1 MTSRVRLA
9 ITVALSVVALSA
21 VALTALPASAA
32 TVHTAFSRWTST
44 ADFAKGTRTGITV
57 ANDSVTLG
65 SGTTTMTYDDA
76 NVAGGTKTYDVG
88 TWTSDWKSIGFDAK
102 SLVPSWSIDV
112 PGGTWARVDVRVRN
126 AKTTGSWDAVA
137 RWAMS
142 ASNIARTSYSS
153 QTDDLAKL
161 DTDTVV
167 AGSGKTFS
175 SWQVRVLLM
184 RPKGSADKPTL
195 EAVNG
200 TAASYLTRSAAT
212 SSTTMTSTT
221 ELAVPE
227 ASQMIHQGEFPQWG
241 GGGEAWCSPTSTAM
255 VMRYFGKGPKASD
268 YSWSSYADSFVD
280 HAARYTFDV
289 RYDGSGNWP
298 FNTAYAAR
306 YSLDAF
312 VTRLTD
318 LRDAEAFIK
327 AGIPLVASI
336 AFAKGGL
343 SGSPIS
349 STPGHLVVI
358 TGFTKSGSVI
368 VDDPAA
374 ASTSSVRRVYS
385 RAQFEN
391 AWLGGSGG
399 VVYVIHPTS
408 KPLPAG
414 SARW

>member
-1 MTSRVRLA
+1 MISRVRLA
-9 ITVALSVVALSA
+9 ITAALPVVALCGA
-21 VALTALPASAA
+21 ALTAIPASAA
-32 TVHTAFSRWTST
+32 TTHTAFSRWTST
-44 ADFAKGTRTGITV
+44 ADFAKGTGTGIR
-57 ANDSVTLG
+57 ASSDSVTLG
-65 SGTTTMTYDDA
+65 SGTTTMKYDDA
-76 NVAGGTKTYDVG
+76 NVSGGSKTYDLG
-88 TWTSDWKSIGFDAK
+88 TWTSPWKSIGFDAK

-112 PGGTWARVDVRVRN
+112 PAGTWARVDVRVKN
-126 AKTTGSWDAVA
+126 AQSTGSWDAVA

-161 DTDTVV
+161 STDTVV
-167 AGSGKTFS
+167 AASGKTFS

-184 RPKGSADKPTL
+184 RPHGSADKPTL

-200 TAASYLTRSAAT
+200 TAATYLTRSAAT

-221 ELAVPE
+221 ELDVPE

-255 VMRYFGKGPKASD
+255 VMRFFGKGPKAAD
-268 YSWSSYADSFVD
+268 YSWSTHADSFVD
-280 HAARYTFDV
+280 HAARYTFDI
-289 RYDGSGNWP
+289 RYDGTGNWP

-343 SGSPIS
+343 SGAPIS

-358 TGFTKSGSVI
+358 TGFTKGGSVI
-368 VDDPAA
+368 ANDPAA
-374 ASTSSVRRVYS
+374 ASNSSVRRVYS
-385 RAQFEN
+385 RAQFEK

-399 VVYVIHPTS
+399 IVYVMHPTS
-408 KPLPAG
+408 KALPADT
-414 SARW
+414 ARW